1 MSKKATAPPG
11 HFMNDLRRRPDRPA
25 PHIAFFT
32 IAQVADRFQ
41 VSPRTVRRWIAN
53 QDLVAHHFGT
63 AVRIADRDLAAFI
76 ALRRAG

>member
-1 MSKKATAPPG
+1 MSKKVTAPPG
-11 HFMNDLRRRPDRPA
+11 NSMNDLRRRPDRLA
-25 PHIAFFT
+25 PHLAFFT
-32 IAQVADRFQ
+32 IAQVADRLQ

-63 AVRIADRDLAAFI
+63 AVRIADRDLTAFI

>member
-1 MSKKATAPPG
+1 MSKKATATAG
-11 HFMNDLRRRPDRPA
+11 YFVKDLPRSQDRRA
-25 PHIAFFT
+25 SHIAFFT

-53 QDLVAHHFGT
+53 DDLVAHHFGT